1 MITLE
6 QIRRLDEKVQQ
17 AVQFIQTLK
26 SENESLRGRL
36 SEYEGRISELEVL
49 ITRFREDQG
58 EIEQGIVRALQHLD
72 ELEDTISPTTEEPS
86 GQPADASDGTDGIRP
101 RVVEEDQAPAE
112 EVPEQSADESTPAGE
127 PAPASDGET
136 DEGEAGDQD
145 AELDIF

>member
-86 GQPADASDGTDGIRP
+86 GQPADASDGIRP